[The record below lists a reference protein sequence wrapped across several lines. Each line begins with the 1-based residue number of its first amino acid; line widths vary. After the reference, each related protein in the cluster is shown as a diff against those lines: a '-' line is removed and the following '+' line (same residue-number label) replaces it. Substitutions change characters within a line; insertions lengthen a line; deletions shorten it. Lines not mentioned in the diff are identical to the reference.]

1 MSAPARDAHATPT
14 HAPAAPAIEPS
25 WEQKSVAVLAI
36 DIVLPERAPEPWTVT
51 RRWRRIIEDRVAG
64 FGGVFL
70 ARTPSRM
77 TAAFGVPRALEQ
89 LPQRAVQ
96 AALAIHRLASEES
109 TERRPELRMAL
120 HAGAVHVDGHAADPT
135 ATLLA
140 IGDAVALPERLLGH
154 ASAAEI
160 LASAAFARR
169 IEAVCELRPREIR
182 MGEGDTVSVAAVVG
196 QRPRGGTAPTAGE
209 SHFVGREREIDLL
222 REAFESAVAGHG
234 QVAFVVGDA
243 GIGKTRLLT
252 ELRRRIGTDAALWIE
267 ARCATYATTAA
278 FHAVTDGLRR
288 YLGIDDRDDAQSAG
302 AKTERGILALGEDL
316 AWTLPFVRHVL
327 ALGAGDPAIAAMD
340 SASRRSETFRAL
352 KAITLR
358 IAERQPLVMVCEDL
372 HWIDP
377 ASEEYL
383 TFLADAVPAMR
394 TLLICSYR
402 PGYRHPFG
410 DRTYHVRVLLRP
422 LGAVE
427 MAEITQSLLGTA
439 DVPES
444 VRRLIAAKAE
454 GNPFFV
460 EEVTRSLLE
469 DGSLRREGGHVVLAR
484 DLEDLAVPD
493 TIQDVLTARLDRL
506 ADDARR
512 AIQVASVIGREFAL
526 RLLERIMEAGETV
539 RTQVDELR
547 ALELIYQ
554 KAAHPELAF
563 MFKHA
568 LTHDVAYE
576 SVLLER
582 RQQLH
587 RTIGLAIEELYADR
601 LAELYETLAHH
612 FERGEDWQRALD
624 YHERAAARAA
634 ESFANRAVI
643 AHSRAALAIAERL
656 GDALPDARRRGLEE
670 MLGFA
675 SFFASEFQ
683 ASGDAFRQAS
693 ALSTEPAPRARSLA
707 RAGLSYF
714 WSHSYA
720 ASEETLEAGLAIAR
734 RAGLAGEESLAL
746 NVRGWHVGVL
756 QGDLGRWVGILN
768 ESERLA
774 QSAGDEEAVAMARFN
789 LAQAA
794 EWTGDYRHAVTL
806 SEQVVTTGRRLR
818 LPHLV
823 AWPKWFLGKAFCCLG
838 DYGRAVTELAEAAE
852 LCDRIGDRAWTSR
865 LLNTLGWCYGEIGS
879 AARARM
885 HNERATAVA
894 HAIGD
899 PEIIT
904 NSEINLVG
912 HAIALGD
919 LDGAE
924 RRLEPLQAALR
935 RPGDP
940 WMRWR
945 YGLHVL
951 DAAGR
956 LALAERR
963 PEEALAAADEEL
975 AGARRH
981 GVAKIEAHALALRG
995 RALLTVERGAEAD
1008 AALTEAVTIADRIA
1022 YPRGAWVALQTL
1034 IETKRRAG
1042 RAGEVEALTARHAA
1056 LVEHAARSLADAS
1069 LRQDLVATAR

>member
-1 MSAPARDAHATPT
+1 M
-14 HAPAAPAIEPS
+14 
-25 WEQKSVAVLAI
+25 
-36 DIVLPERAPEPWTVT
+36 
-51 RRWRRIIEDRVAG
+51 
-64 FGGVFL
+64 GG
-70 ARTPSRM
+70 
-77 TAAFGVPRALEQ
+77 
-89 LPQRAVQ
+89 
-96 AALAIHRLASEES
+96 
-109 TERRPELRMAL
+109 
-120 HAGAVHVDGHAADPT
+120 
-135 ATLLA
+135 
-140 IGDAVALPERLLGH
+140 
-154 ASAAEI
+154 
-160 LASAAFARR
+160 
-169 IEAVCELRPREIR
+169 
-182 MGEGDTVSVAAVVG
+182 GDTVSVAAVVG

-267 ARCATYATTAA
+267 ARCASYATTAA

-316 AWTLPFVRHVL
+316 AWTLPFVRHLL
-327 ALGAGDPAIAAMD
+327 ALDAGDPAIAAMD

-358 IAERQPLVMVCEDL
+358 IAERRPLVMVCEDL

-469 DGSLRREGGHVVLAR
+469 DGSL
-484 DLEDLAVPD
+484 
-493 TIQDVLTARLDRL
+493 
-506 ADDARR
+506 
-512 AIQVASVIGREFAL
+512 GREFAL

-539 RTQVDELR
+539 RTQVEELR

-624 YHERAAARAA
+624 YHERAAAKAA
-634 ESFANRAVI
+634 ETFANRAVI
-643 AHSRAALAIAERL
+643 AHCRAALAIAARL

-693 ALSTEPAPRARSLA
+693 ALSAEPAPRARSLA

-746 NVRGWHVGVL
+746 NVRGWHVGIL
-756 QGDLGRWVGILN
+756 QGDLERWVSILN
-768 ESERLA
+768 EGERLA
-774 QSAGDEEAVAMARFN
+774 QSVGDEEAVAMARFN

-823 AWPKWFLGKAFCCLG
+823 VWPKWFLGKAFCCLG
-838 DYGRAVTELAEAAE
+838 EYGRAIAELAEAAE
-852 LCDRIGDRAWTSR
+852 LCDRIGDRAWRSR

-879 AARARM
+879 PERARA
-885 HNERATAVA
+885 HNERAAA
-894 HAIGD
+894 LGHALGD

-904 NSEINLVG
+904 NSEINL
-912 HAIALGD
+912 A
-919 LDGAE
+919 
-924 RRLEPLQAALR
+924 
-935 RPGDP
+935 
-940 WMRWR
+940 
-945 YGLHVL
+945 
-951 DAAGR
+951 
-956 LALAERR
+956 
-963 PEEALAAADEEL
+963 
-975 AGARRH
+975 
-981 GVAKIEAHALALRG
+981 
-995 RALLTVERGAEAD
+995 
-1008 AALTEAVTIADRIA
+1008 
-1022 YPRGAWVALQTL
+1022 
-1034 IETKRRAG
+1034 
-1042 RAGEVEALTARHAA
+1042 
-1056 LVEHAARSLADAS
+1056 
-1069 LRQDLVATAR
+1069 